1 MGAFTIEALQLWEP
15 LNILSFTLSLVTL
28 LYGIGDH
35 VALKSH
41 GNVEVDFSMTVY
53 GVLANMIDA
62 GLRVL
67 FFAYISTLIKGF
79 VFVILLVYV
88 VIVFII
94 LWHQGRDN
102 ITKSTRMIILPA
114 KALNA
119 MYSLPCSG
127 FETLSTLDED
137 KSRVRTIS
145 KAVFSCLFIVSL
157 IFVGISTNSDNFNGI
172 GYALKKSS
180 HIDNANCTNICVGE
194 FDEICLESWKHMDES
209 HHLIAQIVLIS
220 LFCLSLLEWVL
231 EKCFDCMPYNK
242 LY

>member
-1 MGAFTIEALQLWEP
+1 MYIVFIPRAKGFEVLFEAFPQVVLGAFTIEALQLWET

-94 LWHQGRDN
+94 C
-102 ITKSTRMIILPA
+102 TVA
-114 KALNA
+114 
-119 MYSLPCSG
+119 
-127 FETLSTLDED
+127 
-137 KSRVRTIS
+137 SR
-145 KAVFSCLFIVSL
+145 K
-157 IFVGISTNSDNFNGI
+157 G
-172 GYALKKSS
+172 
-180 HIDNANCTNICVGE
+180 
-194 FDEICLESWKHMDES
+194 
-209 HHLIAQIVLIS
+209 
-220 LFCLSLLEWVL
+220 
-231 EKCFDCMPYNK
+231 
-242 LY
+242 